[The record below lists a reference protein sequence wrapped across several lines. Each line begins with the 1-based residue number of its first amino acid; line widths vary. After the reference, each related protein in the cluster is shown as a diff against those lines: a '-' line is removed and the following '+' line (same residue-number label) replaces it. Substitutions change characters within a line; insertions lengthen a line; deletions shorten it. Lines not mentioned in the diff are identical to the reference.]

1 MSLFKCQEIIIVIL
15 IKTKRKVLF
24 HVENGK
30 PGGLVLRQLG
40 NHDPDNECLKFR
52 EEQLPKGNLLCGSG
66 NSDQD
71 SVST

>member
-24 HVENGK
+24 HVENEK

-40 NHDPDNECLKFR
+40 NHDPDNER
-52 EEQLPKGNLLCGSG
+52 M
-66 NSDQD
+66 
-71 SVST
+71 V